1 MGDRYAVFGV
11 VYALSQHIWG
21 SELVFRSSKLNV
33 AQKNATVHPDDPG
46 LRVFNE
52 ARFCLFINPITWCDE
67 TSLPNTA
74 EPEKEI
80 NNGKHKVLTD
90 SR

>member
-1 MGDRYAVFGV
+1 MRGLWCHLCPVSAYLGV
-11 VYALSQHIWG
+11 RVSVSFLEA
-21 SELVFRSSKLNV
+21 ECC
-33 AQKNATVHPDDPG
+33 QKNATMHPDDPG

-52 ARFCLFINPITWCDE
+52 ARFCLFISPITWCDE
-67 TSLPNTA
+67 ASLPNTA

>member
-1 MGDRYAVFGV
+1 MRGLWCRLCPVSAYLGV
-11 VYALSQHIWG
+11 RVSVSFLEA
-21 SELVFRSSKLNV
+21 ECR
-33 AQKNATVHPDDPG
+33 QKNATMHPDDPG